1 MVHGDSKID
10 NFMFRKNPWAV
21 EEEYTALMIDW
32 QGVAYDLLSGDLM
45 WALYGFLK
53 NLPDKLSTVDTFVD
67 YSINFYHQELIRL
80 LELMHVDMAKV
91 DLPTHEYD
99 ATVVI
104 RRGFLYDFLKT
115 ILFK

>member
-1 MVHGDSKID
+1 M
-10 NFMFRKNPWAV
+10 

-80 LELMHVDMAKV
+80 LELMHVGCF
-91 DLPTHEYD
+91 
-99 ATVVI
+99 ATNFSI
-104 RRGFLYDFLKT
+104 G
-115 ILFK
+115 